1 MKRKSYYNTKDMY
14 KLLEELGNIA
24 NLSYFEEGYDDDF
37 DGGDEDDVREYIEEY
52 LDDFLE
58 SIEDALLEDLDK
70 KSTKDLT
77 YTELYEYLEEYQYDE
92 ELKYLD
98 DLDNLSGDKL
108 FKEFTKRIYRAAYLC
123 IDKLFR

>member
-1 MKRKSYYNTKDMY
+1 MY

-24 NLSYFEEGYDDDF
+24 NLAYFEEGYDDDF
-37 DGGDEDDVREYIEEY
+37 DGGDEDDAREYIEEY
-52 LDDFLE
+52 LEDFIE
-58 SIEDALLEDLDK
+58 GIEDTVLEDLDK

-77 YTELYEYLEEYQYDE
+77 YNELYEYLEEYQYDE

-98 DLDNLSGDKL
+98 GLEDLSGDKL
-108 FKEFTKRIYRAAYLC
+108 FKEYTKRIYRAAYLS